1 MPAHFGLDIGSSS
14 IKLLEIKGNEVVAI
28 GMVVNPI
35 GKSNLDLVPGEKN
48 QLAEAVSGLIKE
60 SKVKTRTVVMSVPES
75 QVFTR
80 VMSLPVM
87 STPEIASSIK
97 WELDQVVPYPPD
109 KIEISW
115 AVMHRPKKNTGEEK
129 IQVLVVAIPKNVS
142 QAYVEFLALAGLEPL
157 RVENEVVSLVRGM
170 GKGKS
175 KEETVLLMDMGAST
189 TKLIVN
195 EGERIFNTHV
205 VPVAGMALTRMI
217 AEGFKLDLSQAEQ
230 YKRAYGIDPSQVEG
244 KISKISSGLMN
255 SLVVEIKKVISA
267 FGVAEPNRQLDK
279 LVLMG
284 GGAYLKGLMPFL
296 VEKLALEVVLA
307 NVFEEM
313 KVPEKS
319 KNLGPVFGVARGLAI
334 SES

>member
-1 MPAHFGLDIGSSS
+1 MSAHFGLDIGSSS

-28 GMVVNPI
+28 GVVVNPI
-35 GKSNLDLVPGEKN
+35 GKSNLDLVPREKN

-142 QAYVEFLALAGLEPL
+142 QAYVEFLALVGLEPL

-175 KEETVLLMDMGAST
+175 KGETVLLMDMGAST
-189 TKLIVN
+189 TKLIIS

-230 YKRAYGIDPSQVEG
+230 YKRVYGIDPSQVEG

-255 SLVVEIKKVISA
+255 NLLTEIKKVISA

-296 VEKLALEVVLA
+296 VEKLTLEVVLA

-334 SES
+334 NES

>member
-1 MPAHFGLDIGSSS
+1 MSAHFGLDIGSSS
-14 IKLLEIKGNEVVAI
+14 IKLLEIKGSEVVAI
-28 GMVVNPI
+28 GMAINPI
-35 GKSNLDLVPGEKN
+35 GKSNLDLVSREKN
-48 QLAEAVSGLIKE
+48 QLAEAVTGLIKE

-75 QVFTR
+75 QVFTK
-80 VMSLPVM
+80 VMNLPVM

-115 AVMHRPKKNTGEEK
+115 AVMYRPKKNTGEEK

-142 QAYVEFLALAGLEPL
+142 QAYVEFLTLVGLEPL
-157 RVENEVVSLVRGM
+157 RVENEVVSLVRGV
-170 GKGKS
+170 GKVRS

-189 TKLIVN
+189 TKLIIS

-217 AEGFKLDLSQAEQ
+217 AESFKLDLFQAEK
-230 YKRAYGIDPSQVEG
+230 YKRVYGIDPSQVEG
-244 KISKISSGLMN
+244 KISQASSGLMN
-255 SLVVEIKKVISA
+255 SLMTEIKKVMSA
-267 FGVAEPNRQLDK
+267 FSVAEPNRHLDK
-279 LVLMG
+279 LVLTG

-307 NVFEEM
+307 DVFAGV

-334 SES
+334 NES

>member
-14 IKLLEIKGNEVVAI
+14 IKLLEIKGKEVESI
-28 GMVVNPI
+28 GMAVNPL
-35 GKSNLDLVPGEKN
+35 GKNSLDLLPREKN
-48 QLAEAVSGLIKE
+48 QLAEAVIGLIKE
-60 SKVKTRTVVMSVPES
+60 SKVKTKTVVMSVPES

-115 AVMHRPKKNTGEEK
+115 AVMYRPKKSTGNEK

-142 QAYVEFLALAGLEPL
+142 QTYVEFLALIGMEPL
-157 RVENEVVSLVRGM
+157 RVENEVVSLVRGVGGM
-170 GKGKS
+170 RL

-189 TKLIVN
+189 TKLVIS

-217 AEGFKLDLSQAEQ
+217 AENFKLDLSQAEQ
-230 YKRAYGIDPSQVEG
+230 YKRVYGIDPSQVEG
-244 KISKISSGLMN
+244 KIVQATSGLMN
-255 SLVVEIKKVISA
+255 NLMIEIKKIVSA
-267 FGVAEPNRQLDK
+267 FGVAEPKRRLSK
-279 LVLMG
+279 LVLTG

-307 NVFEEM
+307 DAFEGV

-334 SES
+334 NEN

>member
-14 IKLLEIKGNEVVAI
+14 IKLLEIKGKEVESI
-28 GMVVNPI
+28 GMVVNPL
-35 GKSNLDLVPGEKN
+35 GKNNLDLVPKEKN
-48 QLAEAVSGLIKE
+48 QLAEAVKGLIKE
-60 SKVKTRTVVMSVPES
+60 SKVKTKTVVMSVPES

-115 AVMHRPKKNTGEEK
+115 AVMYRPKKNTGDEK

-142 QAYVEFLALAGLEPL
+142 QSYVEFLALIGMEPL
-157 RVENEVVSLVRGM
+157 RVENEVVSLVRGVGRM
-170 GKGKS
+170 RS
-175 KEETVLLMDMGAST
+175 KEEAVLLMDMGAST
-189 TKLIVN
+189 TKLIVS

-217 AEGFKLDLSQAEQ
+217 AESFKLDLSQAEQ
-230 YKRAYGIDPSQVEG
+230 YKRVYGIDPSQVEG
-244 KISKISSGLMN
+244 KIVQATSALMN
-255 SLVVEIKKVISA
+255 NLIIEIKKVVSA
-267 FGVAEPNRQLDK
+267 FSVAEPERQLKK
-279 LVLMG
+279 LVLTG

-307 NVFEEM
+307 DAFEGI
-313 KVPEKS
+313 KVLEKS
-319 KNLGPVFGVARGLAI
+319 KSLGPVFGVARGLAI
-334 SES
+334 NEN